1 MIHVWMESCFVF
13 RSICSVCCHR
23 SFLFQEELCS
33 LMFEVTVPAR
43 DACGEGLVVVV
54 VGQRS
59 NGPVPLQAVAVLP
72 GFLD

>member
-1 MIHVWMESCFVF
+1 
-13 RSICSVCCHR
+13 
-23 SFLFQEELCS
+23 
-33 LMFEVTVPAR
+33 MFEVKVPAR